1 MDYPMRSTARGKLQ
15 GVGLG
20 YPLELKI
27 PVQIENVSLDAKGN
41 ELNVESALVTWGKSH
56 LNLEGDVKFSEE
68 EFLFDM
74 NLSADGLE
82 WEKIE
87 GLLKEENG
95 KGALERREEPALPP
109 VRGTLRIKLGHF
121 KYGRL
126 TWKPLHADISLDH
139 DTVKVTVTEAI
150 VCGISTPGVVEV
162 TPQGLSLDFKP
173 ACTGLEPGPVLA
185 CLLGTDPQITG
196 NFDLRGEIM
205 SRAKP
210 KELVQSLRG
219 NFEFRARDGRIYRSN
234 ILLKILAVVNVTEIF
249 RGKYPDL
256 GREGFAYDSFTV
268 KANLEEGKL
277 ILKEAVLDGSSM
289 ELVGQG
295 EVDVIAETMDLSV
308 LVAPLKTVDFAV
320 KKIPLVRDIL
330 RGRLVA
336 IPVRVRG
343 DLRNPTVR
351 PLFGSAVGSELT
363 GIMKRAFRLPVK
375 VVPPFRS
382 GNEEKE
388 EGSQG
393 MSR

>member
-1 MDYPMRSTARGKLQ
+1 LKVPLAIERISLNAKKNKLR
-15 GVGLG
+15 
-20 YPLELKI
+20 
-27 PVQIENVSLDAKGN
+27 
-41 ELNVESALVTWGKSH
+41 VESALVTWGDSH
-56 LNLEGDVKFSEE
+56 FDLRGDMEFSEK

-87 GLLKEENG
+87 GLLEAENG
-95 KGALERREEPALPP
+95 ERSLEPKEGLRVPP
-109 VRGTLRIKLGHF
+109 LRGKLGVRLGYF
-121 KYGRL
+121 RYGRF
-126 TWKPLHADISLDH
+126 TWRPLRAEVSLSQE
-139 DTVKVTVTEAI
+139 TVKVTVTEAN

-162 TPQGLSLDFKP
+162 TPQGLSLNFKP

-185 CLLGTDPQITG
+185 CLLGSDVNATG
-196 NFDLRGEIM
+196 SFDLAGEVM

-219 NFEFRARDGRIYRSN
+219 NFEFLARDGRIYRSN
-234 ILLKILAVVNVTEIF
+234 LLLKILAVVNVTEIF

-268 KANLEEGKL
+268 KANLQEGKL
-277 ILKEAVLDGSSM
+277 IVREAILDGSSM

-295 EVDVIAETMDLSV
+295 EVDFMAETMDLTV

-320 KKIPLVRDIL
+320 TKIPLVRDIL
-330 RGRLVA
+330 KGHLVA
-336 IPVRVRG
+336 IPIRVRG
-343 DLRNPTVR
+343 DLRNPTVGFH
-351 PLFGSAVGSELT
+351 PVLAVGSELT
-363 GIMKRAFRLPVK
+363 GIMRRALRLPIK
-375 VVPPFRS
+375 VIHPFRS
-382 GNEEKE
+382 GREEKE